1 MQRDGGFAQAW
12 LAGRAIR
19 FGRRMVPLA
28 MLALATGCLVPPAAQ
43 AADKVV
49 KIGILG
55 QITGKSSADGQELVR
70 GAQMAIDEANAQGG
84 VAGYKFELAVG
95 DVKDGA
101 AGDVTSAVE
110 RMLGDSDIHFM
121 LTGYASLT
129 NFEIDMMADAGM
141 PYMLA
146 ATSAQTRDIIKPDP
160 AKYWCCWSLSPP
172 FEAYGTDVTTLVE
185 KLAADGKI
193 KLKNHKVAI
202 ISSDNVYSK
211 NISEE
216 MKKKFRASGWTI
228 TVDEMVPF
236 GEVNDWRTII
246 TKVRNDPPDL
256 VINAD
261 YLPNNSATF
270 LKQFL
275 EQPTDSLVFLQYAP
289 SVPEFVKLTG
299 TGSTGVLYDLLGGVI
314 DSPKLPRAQELMAR
328 FKQKYGVETGTYGI
342 ALYEMIGIYFDAL
355 KKVGDP
361 NNHKAIAEAIGATD
375 KLTAMGRVQFDPKT
389 HLTLQD
395 NDHVPITFFQIWDGK
410 RNLISPPQFATG
422 EFQLPPWMKK

>member
-1 MQRDGGFAQAW
+1 MQQNERPAQTS
-12 LAGRAIR
+12 LARL
-19 FGRRMVPLA
+19 GRRLA
-28 MLALATGCLVPPAAQ
+28 IAALAVGCFAAPVAQ
-43 AADKVV
+43 AADKVA
-49 KIGILG
+49 KIGVLG
-55 QITGKSSADGQELVR
+55 QITGKSSADGQESVR
-70 GAQMAIDEANAQGG
+70 GAQMAIDEANANGV
-84 VAGYKFELAVG
+84 VAGYKFQLVVG

-101 AGDVTSAVE
+101 AGDVTSTVE
-110 RMLGDSDIHFM
+110 RLLGDPDIQFM

-129 NFEIDMMADAGM
+129 NFELDMMAEAGM
-141 PYMLA
+141 PYMLS

-172 FEAYGTDVTTLVE
+172 FDAYGTDATTLVE
-185 KLAADGKI
+185 KLAAEGKV

-211 NISEE
+211 GISEG
-216 MKKKFRASGWTI
+216 MKKRFKESGWSV

-246 TKVRNDPPDL
+246 TKIHNDPPDL

-275 EQPTDSLVFLQYAP
+275 EQPTDSLLFLQYAP

-299 TGSTGVLYDLLGGVI
+299 AGSTGVLYDLLGGVI
-314 DSPKLPRAQELMAR
+314 DSPKLPRARELLAR
-328 FKQKYGVETGTYGI
+328 FKQRYGVESGTYGI
-342 ALYEMIGIYFDAL
+342 ALYEEMNIYFDAL
-355 KKVGDP
+355 KKVADP
-361 NNHKAIAEAIGATD
+361 TKHEAIAAAIGATD
-375 KLTAMGRVQFDPKT
+375 KLSAMGRIQFDQKT

-395 NDHVPITFFQIWDGK
+395 NNHVPLLFLQIWDGK
-410 RNLISPPQFATG
+410 RNLISPADYATG
-422 EFQLPPWMKK
+422 EFQMPPWMKK

>member
-1 MQRDGGFAQAW
+1 MEQDEQFWAAPP
-12 LAGRAIR
+12 AGRNA
-19 FGRRMVPLA
+19 GWRRRL
-28 MLALATGCLVPPAAQ
+28 LALAVLAVAAAGLVAPAAQ

-49 KIGILG
+49 KIGMLG
-55 QITGKSSADGQELVR
+55 QITGKSSADGQESVR
-70 GAQMAIDEANAQGG
+70 GAQMAIEEANAAGG
-84 VAGYKFELAVG
+84 IAGYKFELVVG

-101 AGDVTSAVE
+101 AGDVTSAAE
-110 RMLGDSDIHFM
+110 RLLGDPDIQFM

-146 ATSAQTRDIIKPDP
+146 ATPTQTRGIIAPDP

-172 FEAYGTDVTTLVE
+172 FEAYGTDVTVIVD
-185 KLAADGKI
+185 KLAAEGKV

-211 NISEE
+211 GISED
-216 MKKKFRASGWTI
+216 MKKKFKSDGWTI

-256 VINAD
+256 VINTD

-299 TGSTGVLYDLLGGVI
+299 AASTGVLLRPARRRDRFAEAAA
-314 DSPKLPRAQELMAR
+314 RAGADGAVQEEIRRGDRHLRHRAVR
-328 FKQKYGVETGTYGI
+328 
-342 ALYEMIGIYFDAL
+342 DAL
-355 KKVGDP
+355 ESIST
-361 NNHKAIAEAIGATD
+361 HSRRSATRP
-375 KLTAMGRVQFDPKT
+375 TTRRSPRRSARPTSCCAMGQVQFDPKT
-389 HLTLQD
+389 HLTMQD
-395 NDHVPITFFQIWDGK
+395 DAHIPITFFQIGTA
-410 RNLISPPQFATG
+410 SAT
-422 EFQLPPWMKK
+422 

>member
-1 MQRDGGFAQAW
+1 MPTDRPPAF
-12 LAGRAIR
+12 
-19 FGRRMVPLA
+19 RRWTMP
-28 MLALATGCLVPPAAQ
+28 LALAALAALAFAAPVS

-49 KIGILG
+49 KIGLLA
-55 QITGKSSADGQELVR
+55 QVTGASSADAQESIR
-70 GAQMAIDEANAQGG
+70 GAQMAIDEVNAAGG
-84 VAGYKFELAVG
+84 IDGYTFKLEVG
-95 DVKDGA
+95 DVKNGA
-101 AGDVTSAVE
+101 AGDVTSAAE
-110 RMLGDSDIHFM
+110 RLLGDNDVQFM

-129 NFEIDMMADAGM
+129 NFEIDTMAEAGM

-146 ATSAQTRDIIKPDP
+146 ATSQQTRDIIAPNP
-160 AKYWCCWSLSPP
+160 SKYWCCWSLTPS
-172 FEAYGTDVTTLVE
+172 FVAYGTDVTTLVE
-185 KLAADGKI
+185 KLAAEGKV

-211 NISEE
+211 NISEG
-216 MKKKFRASGWTI
+216 MKKKFKASGWTI

-299 TGSTGVLYDLLGGVI
+299 SGSTGVLYDLLGGPI
-314 DSPKLPRAQELMAR
+314 ASPKWPRAIELADK
-328 FKQKYGVETGTYGI
+328 FKKKYGVESGPYGI
-342 ALYEMIGIYFDAL
+342 GLYEMINVYFDAL
-355 KKVGDP
+355 RKVGDP
-361 NNHKAIAEAIGATD
+361 TKHEAIGKAIGETD
-375 KLTAMGRVQFDPKT
+375 KVVAEGHMQFDPKT
-389 HLTLQD
+389 HLAVQD
-395 NDHVPITFFQIWDGK
+395 DQHVPILFFQIWDGK
-410 RNLISPPQFATG
+410 RVLISPAQYSTG

>member
-1 MQRDGGFAQAW
+1 MQQDRRGDPGSPAR
-12 LAGRAIR
+12 RAAAL
-19 FGRRMVPLA
+19 GRRLLPLA
-28 MLALATGCLVPPAAQ
+28 MLAAVAVCLAAPAAL

-49 KIGILG
+49 KIGMLG
-55 QITGKSSADGQELVR
+55 QITGKSSADGQESIR
-70 GAQMAIDEANAQGG
+70 GAQMAIDEANAAGG
-84 VAGYKFELAVG
+84 VAGYKFELVVG

-101 AGDVTSAVE
+101 AGDVTSAAE
-110 RMLGDSDIHFM
+110 RLLGDPDIQFM

-146 ATSAQTRDIIKPDP
+146 ATPTQTRDIIAPDP

-172 FEAYGTDVTTLVE
+172 FEAYGTDVTVIVD
-185 KLAADGKI
+185 KLAADGKV

-211 NISEE
+211 GISEG
-216 MKKKFRASGWTI
+216 MKKKFKADGWTI

-256 VINAD
+256 VINTD

-275 EQPTDSLVFLQYAP
+275 EQPTDSIVFLQYAP

-299 TGSTGVLYDLLGGVI
+299 AASTGVLYDLVGGVI
-314 DSPKLPRAQELMAR
+314 DSPKLPRAQELTAR

-342 ALYEMIGIYFDAL
+342 ALYEMIWIYLDAL

-361 NNHKAIAEAIGATD
+361 TNHKAIAAAIGATD
-375 KLTAMGRVQFDPKT
+375 KLTAMGQVKFDPKT
-389 HLTLQD
+389 HLSLQD
-395 NDHVPITFFQIWDGK
+395 NDHIPITFFQIWDGK
-410 RNLISPPQFATG
+410 RILISPPQYATG
-422 EFQLPPWMKK
+422 EFRLPPWMKQ

>member
-1 MQRDGGFAQAW
+1 MPGARTSAVLRRRLTPLVLAAFAA
-12 LAGRAIR
+12 
-19 FGRRMVPLA
+19 
-28 MLALATGCLVPPAAQ
+28 LALTAPGAQ

-49 KIGILG
+49 KIGLLG
-55 QITGKSSADGQELVR
+55 QITGKSSADGQESVR
-70 GAQMAIDEANAQGG
+70 GAQMAIDEVNSAGG
-84 VAGYKFELAVG
+84 IDGYKFELVVG

-101 AGDVTSAVE
+101 AGDVTSAAE
-110 RMLGDSDIHFM
+110 RLLGDAQVHFM

-146 ATSAQTRDIIKPDP
+146 ATSAQTREIISPDP
-160 AKYWCCWSLSPP
+160 AKYWCCWSLSPS
-172 FEAYGTDVTTLVE
+172 FDAYGTDVTTLVE
-185 KLAADGKI
+185 KLAAEGKV

-211 NISEE
+211 TISEA
-216 MKKKFRASGWTI
+216 MKKKFKASGWTI

-246 TKVRNDPPDL
+246 TKVRSDPPDL

-299 TGSTGVLYDLLGGVI
+299 EGSTGVLYDLLGGVI
-314 DSPKLPRAQELMAR
+314 DSPKVPRAVDLMAK
-328 FKQKYGVETGTYGI
+328 FKQRYGVESGPYGI
-342 ALYEMIGIYFDAL
+342 GLYEMVNIYFDAL
-355 KKVGDP
+355 RKVGDP
-361 NNHKAIAEAIGATD
+361 AKHKEIAEAIGATD
-375 KLTAMGRVQFDPKT
+375 KMAASGRIQFDPKT
-389 HLTLQD
+389 HLALQD
-395 NDHVPITFFQIWDGK
+395 DAHVPILFFEIWKGQ
-410 RNLISPPQFATG
+410 RVLIAPGQYATG

>member
-1 MQRDGGFAQAW
+1 MPPFRPFAAFQRRITPLL
-12 LAGRAIR
+12 LAA
-19 FGRRMVPLA
+19 
-28 MLALATGCLVPPAAQ
+28 ATGLAVASSPAA

-49 KIGILG
+49 KIGILA
-55 QITGKSSADGQELVR
+55 QVTGKSSADAQESIR
-70 GAQMAIDEANAQGG
+70 GAQMAIDEVNGAGG
-84 VAGYKFELAVG
+84 IAGYTFKLEVG

-101 AGDVTSAVE
+101 AGDVTSAAE
-110 RMLGDSDIHFM
+110 RLLGDSEVQFM

-129 NFEIDMMADAGM
+129 NFEIDMMAEAGM
-141 PYMLA
+141 PYMLS
-146 ATSAQTRDIIKPDP
+146 ATSAQTRDIIAPDP
-160 AKYWCCWSLSPP
+160 AKYWCCWSLSPS
-172 FEAYGTDVTTLVE
+172 FDAYGTDVTKLAE

-211 NISEE
+211 SISEQ
-216 MKKKFRASGWTI
+216 MKKTFKAAGWTI

-246 TKVRNDPPDL
+246 SKVRENPPDL

-275 EQPTDSLVFLQYAP
+275 EQPTDSVVFLQYAP
-289 SVPEFVKLTG
+289 SVPEFVTLTG
-299 TGSTGVLYDLLGGVI
+299 DKSTGVLYDLLGGII
-314 DSPKLPRAQELMAR
+314 DSPKVPRAQDLMAK
-328 FKQKYGVETGTYGI
+328 FKKVYGVESGPYGI
-342 ALYEMIGIYFDAL
+342 GLYEMMNIYFDAL

-361 NNHKAIAEAIGATD
+361 TKHEAVAAAIGATD
-375 KLTAMGRVQFDPKT
+375 KMAAEGRIQFDPKT
-389 HLTLQD
+389 HLALQD
-395 NDHVPITFFQIWDGK
+395 DAHIPILFFQIWDGK
-410 RNLISPPQFATG
+410 RVLTNPAEYANG

>member
-1 MQRDGGFAQAW
+1 MEQDEQFWAAPP
-12 LAGRAIR
+12 AGRNA
-19 FGRRMVPLA
+19 GWRRRL
-28 MLALATGCLVPPAAQ
+28 LALAVLAVAAAGLVAPAAQ

-49 KIGILG
+49 KIGMLG

-70 GAQMAIDEANAQGG
+70 GAQMAIEEANAAGG
-84 VAGYKFELAVG
+84 IAGYKFELVVG

-101 AGDVTSAVE
+101 AGDVTSAAE
-110 RMLGDSDIHFM
+110 RLLGDPDIQFM

-146 ATSAQTRDIIKPDP
+146 ATPTQTRGIIAPDP

-172 FEAYGTDVTTLVE
+172 FEAYGTDVTVIVD
-185 KLAADGKI
+185 KLAAEGKV

-211 NISEE
+211 GISED
-216 MKKKFRASGWTI
+216 MKKKFKSDGWTI

-256 VINAD
+256 VINTD

-299 TGSTGVLYDLLGGVI
+299 AASTGVLYDLLGGVI
-314 DSPKLPRAQELMAR
+314 DSPKLPRAQELTAR
-328 FKQKYGVETGTYGI
+328 FKKKYGVETGTYGI
-342 ALYEMIGIYFDAL
+342 ALYEMLWIYFDAL

-361 NNHKAIAEAIGATD
+361 TNHKAIAAAIGETD
-375 KLTAMGRVQFDPKT
+375 KLCAMGQVKFDPKT

-395 NDHVPITFFQIWDGK
+395 DAHIPLTFFQIWDGK
-410 RNLISPPQFATG
+410 RYLISPAQYATG

>member
-1 MQRDGGFAQAW
+1 MRDGRR
-12 LAGRAIR
+12 RAEPR
-19 FGRRMVPLA
+19 SKLSSLPLGVS
-28 MLALATGCLVPPAAQ
+28 LALGLLAATSLAAAPAL
-43 AADKVV
+43 AADKIV
-49 KIGILG
+49 KIGLLG
-55 QITGKSSADGQELVR
+55 QITGKSSADGQESIR
-70 GAQMAIDEANAQGG
+70 GAQMAIDEANAAGG
-84 VAGYKFELAVG
+84 VAGYKFELVVG

-101 AGDVTSAVE
+101 AGDVTSSAE
-110 RMLGDSDIHFM
+110 RLLGDPDIHFM

-141 PYMLA
+141 PYMLS
-146 ATSAQTRDIIKPDP
+146 ATSAQTRDIIAPDP
-160 AKYWCCWSLSPP
+160 AKYWCCWSQSPS
-172 FEAYGTDVTTLVE
+172 FDAYGTDVTTLVE
-185 KLAADGKI
+185 KLAADGKL

-211 NISEE
+211 NISEA
-216 MKKKFRASGWTI
+216 MKKKFAASGWTI

-246 TKVRNDPPDL
+246 AKVRQDPPDL

-299 TGSTGVLYDLLGGVI
+299 EGSTGVLYDLLGGVI
-314 DSPKLPRAQELMAR
+314 DSTKVPRAQELMAK
-328 FKQKYGVETGTYGI
+328 FKQRYGVESGSYGI
-342 ALYEMIGIYFDAL
+342 GLYEMTNIYFDAL

-361 NNHKAIAEAIGATD
+361 TKHKEIAGAIGATD
-375 KLTAMGRVQFDPKT
+375 KMAAEGRIRFDPKT
-389 HLTLQD
+389 HLSVQD
-395 NDHVPITFFQIWDGK
+395 DDHIPILFFEIWKGQ
-410 RNLISPPQFATG
+410 RVLISPSRYATG
-422 EFQLPPWMKK
+422 DFQLPPWMKK